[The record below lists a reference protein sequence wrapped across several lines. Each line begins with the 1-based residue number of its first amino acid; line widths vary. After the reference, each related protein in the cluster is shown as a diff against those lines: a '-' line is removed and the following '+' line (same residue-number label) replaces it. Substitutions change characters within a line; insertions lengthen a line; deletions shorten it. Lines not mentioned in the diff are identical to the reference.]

1 MLESKREKC
10 DIFKARI
17 LIAWA
22 YITCDNAR
30 FFRVPSIARS
40 DDAIPVAGSRSASS
54 AAGSFEVVDG

>member
-1 MLESKREKC
+1 MLESKRENC

-17 LIAWA
+17 IFACA

-30 FFRVPSIARS
+30 FLRVPSITRS
-40 DDAIPVAGSRSASS
+40 NDAIAGSRSASS